1 MAAFDPSSNP
11 TLSSGFNDVT
21 LAAWVSDQMLD
32 EERPITGVMRPLFR
46 YEGRKDSVAVDF
58 PIMHDPGAAS
68 SNYTEG
74 TGLSNTALTTD
85 KATATALANGMV
97 ATVTDEVDETA
108 VLSLLPY
115 ITGVLGRSV
124 AEEFETTATAL
135 LDDFSQTSGT
145 AGVPT
150 TYADLLDSTNKLA
163 QRDQSGIPV
172 GVIDPSQAG
181 NVRLDLATSGA
192 AALARPDVAPGQAF
206 REGLAGPVFSLA
218 GADWFQT
225 STVTSTGGGV
235 FLKGVALGLYE
246 IRPPRIENM
255 RYNTLPGTTIAATS
269 RYGVTEIRDRAGQT
283 LLGS

>member
-58 PIMHDPGAAS
+58 PIMADPGAGT

-85 KATATALANGMV
+85 KATATALANGIV

-135 LDDFSQTSGT
+135 LDDFANTSGT

-150 TYADLLDSTNKLA
+150 SYADLLDSTNKLA

-172 GVIDPSQAG
+172 GVIDPAQAG

-192 AALARPDVAPGQAF
+192 AALARPDVAAGGAF
-206 REGLAGPVFSLA
+206 REGLAGPVFDLA
-218 GADWFQT
+218 GAQWYQT
-225 STVTSTGGGV
+225 SVVTSTGGGV